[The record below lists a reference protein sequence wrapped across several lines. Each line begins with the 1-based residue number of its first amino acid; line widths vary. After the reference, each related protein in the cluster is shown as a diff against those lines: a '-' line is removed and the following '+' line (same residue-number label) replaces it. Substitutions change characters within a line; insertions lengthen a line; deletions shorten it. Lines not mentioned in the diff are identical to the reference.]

1 MGNANTKKA
10 LFVFT
15 NEELMAKLDRDATH
29 PKRFASFESFLG
41 SNLDDAEAEAQDIL
55 GRLNATT
62 VSTDE
67 YLPAEDSSQR
77 RNAQSQSASR
87 RQGSG
92 NQEEAL
98 SSASSDS
105 NSDEE
110 MTEERDVIYFDTF
123 EIPDGFRL
131 ITLDAPPTF
140 ISAKEVETRALY
152 MLLCMY

>member
-1 MGNANTKKA
+1 
-10 LFVFT
+10 
-15 NEELMAKLDRDATH
+15 MAKLDRDATD

-41 SNLDDAEAEAQDIL
+41 SNLDDAEAQDIH

-77 RNAQSQSASR
+77 RNAQPQSTSR
-87 RQGSG
+87 RQGAG
-92 NQEEAL
+92 NEEEAL

-105 NSDEE
+105 NSDEDEE
-110 MTEERDVIYFDTF
+110 MTEESDVIYFDTF

-152 MLLCMY
+152 VVHVAMY